1 MSLAR
6 LFTAASLRP
15 YGPRPAVRARL
26 NRVYRRGWRRGP
38 GSRHMRRFGVSASS
52 AHPLQPVLAPSGVLE
67 RFLPRG
73 APATEKVPGWCC
85 YRFAARQPEGRR
97 FLSFDEAQNL
107 RLSSRCTSR
116 QRSQTAKSLRRRHP
130 AAQRRDTLSLLRR
143 PSSGT
148 VPAMAATG
156 HRRGTAFH
164 PPIRRRQ
171 DGRNT
176 GRRTRGTR
184 GYPPAP
190 NQGSQQESDP
200 LTPRKRAFQER
211 L

>member
-1 MSLAR
+1 MSRGR

-15 YGPRPAVRARL
+15 TASRSGSSEPGVPAGLAMGPV
-26 NRVYRRGWRRGP
+26 
-38 GSRHMRRFGVSASS
+38 SRHVRRFGVSASS
-52 AHPLQPVLAPSGVLE
+52 ARPLQPALAPSGVLE

-85 YRFAARQPEGRR
+85 CRFAARRLEVRR
-97 FLSFDEAQNL
+97 FLSCGEPRSL

-116 QRSQTAKSLRRRHP
+116 QQSQTAKSLHRRHP
-130 AAQRRDTLSLLRR
+130 VAQRRDTLSLLRR

-184 GYPPAP
+184 GCPLAP

-200 LTPRKRAFQER
+200 LTPQKQAFQER